1 MADSKTPSRLRISRL
16 LWINIGLQLGAIV
29 LAFLVTSVVLLV
41 AGAPP
46 FQAYW
51 EIAKGA
57 VGSLSSFSNVLVAWV
72 PLLLAAAGV
81 LVTFAAGLWN
91 IGVEGQIVTGA
102 LLTTWVLRALQDTS
116 VSPALI
122 IILGLIAGI
131 VGGALWATLAGVLKT
146 FGGVNEI
153 FGGLGLNYVATALT
167 LWLIFGP
174 WKRPGIGSMSG
185 TEPFPDQLALPT
197 VAGLRL
203 SLWSLG
209 LAIVAIIAVYVLL
222 ERTHAGLRLKA
233 VGLNRRAAF
242 LLGVPTWQYGLLA
255 FFICGGLAGLAGAV
269 QVTGV
274 YHRLIPSISSGY
286 GFLGLMIGML
296 ILYRAIWVA
305 PVALFFAALNIGS
318 IQLPIVLKLDSTL
331 SGVIQG
337 ALVLLVL
344 LVEGARQRYLR
355 RARLR
360 ALTALALPA
369 SPPGAPHPDSLPPA
383 LGAPFPPEAPHTDIP
398 PSEAS

>member
-1 MADSKTPSRLRISRL
+1 MNL
-16 LWINIGLQLGAIV
+16 GLQLAALA
-29 LAFLVTSVVLLV
+29 LAFLLTSVVLLV

-46 FQAYW
+46 FQAYV

-57 VGSLSSFSNVLVAWV
+57 VDSLTDISNVLVAWV

-91 IGVEGQIVTGA
+91 IGVEGQIVLGA
-102 LLTTWVLRALQDTS
+102 VLTTFVLRLLQDTS
-116 VSPALI
+116 LPPALI
-122 IILGLIAGI
+122 IVLAMIAGV
-131 VGGALWATLAGVLKT
+131 VGGALWAALAGILKT

-153 FGGLGLNYVATALT
+153 FGGLGLNFVATALT

-185 TEPFPDQLALPT
+185 TEPFPGELGLPT
-197 VAGLRL
+197 VGGLRL
-203 SLWSLG
+203 SFWSLG
-209 LAIVAIIAVYVLL
+209 LGIAAVIFVYVLL
-222 ERTHAGLRLKA
+222 ERTYVGLRLKA
-233 VGLNRRAAF
+233 VGRNRRAAF

-255 FFICGGLAGLAGAV
+255 FVICGALAGLAGGI

-274 YHRLIPSISSGY
+274 YNRLIPSISSGY

-296 ILYRAIWVA
+296 IRYRAIWVA

-331 SGVIQG
+331 SGVLQG

-355 RARLR
+355 RARI
-360 ALTALALPA
+360 AAVA
-369 SPPGAPHPDSLPPA
+369 PPGPETPPLGPDTA
-383 LGAPFPPEAPHTDIP
+383 AGAAADLTGG
-398 PSEAS
+398 AR